1 MNAVAAEGRADKTRA
16 RWLETLERFREDG
29 DAPGS
34 PQYWSPRLDTASRDE
49 LRAIQDAKVVVV
61 VPFLYENSAFY
72 RRRFDRLGLVPDD
85 IRTVDDLIAKWPVVD
100 KAEMVE
106 DAIAN
111 PPYGTYTAM
120 SEAVWAER
128 GWMMFASSGS
138 TGAPR
143 VFRYS
148 HVDREMG
155 AWANARALHAMDFR
169 KGDTVFM
176 VTGYGPHVWAWGV
189 QYALEK
195 MRLPTIPGGGM
206 DARARAN
213 IVLRYQPTILLL
225 TPSYALHLG
234 RVIEGLGADPRKTA
248 VRTLF
253 VAGEPGVS
261 VKATRERIQ
270 DLWGAR
276 LVEFYGCTEASPHV
290 GGFSCPASQPED
302 GPVATHLLEDVQI
315 WEVVDPQ
322 TRQPVP
328 DGKRGLTV
336 CTNLNTESSP
346 QLRFLVGDY
355 TVLNHTGCACG
366 RTHVRAVGSFAGR
379 ADDLINLRGIK
390 MFPTQLE
397 EAVRAVAGSG
407 DEFEIVLATNQDGLD
422 VMTVRLE
429 HASHD
434 TPHAVAR
441 LVASEVRTRC
451 EVQVAVDVLPPGT
464 LPKTEFKAK
473 RVRDERSKT

>member
-1 MNAVAAEGRADKTRA
+1 MNAVTAEGRADKTRA
-16 RWLETLERFREDG
+16 RWLETLEHFREDR
-29 DAPGS
+29 DVPGS

-49 LRAIQDAKVVVV
+49 LRAIQDAKVAAV

-85 IRTVDDLIAKWPVVD
+85 IRTVDDLIVKWPVVD
-100 KAEMVE
+100 KAEMAE
-106 DAIAN
+106 DAVAN

-120 SEAVWAER
+120 SDAVWAER

-138 TGAPR
+138 TGTPR

-234 RVIEGLGADPRKTA
+234 RVIESLGADPRKTA

-253 VAGEPGVS
+253 VAGEPGMS

-290 GGFSCPASQPED
+290 GGFSCAASQPRGMD
-302 GPVATHLLEDVQI
+302 RSRRICSRTFRSGKLLMHRRASRCRTAHADSRCAPTSTPSHRRSCASWSATI
-315 WEVVDPQ
+315 RCS
-322 TRQPVP
+322 TI
-328 DGKRGLTV
+328 
-336 CTNLNTESSP
+336 
-346 QLRFLVGDY
+346 
-355 TVLNHTGCACG
+355 
-366 RTHVRAVGSFAGR
+366 RAVPAGAR
-379 ADDLINLRGIK
+379 MCAR
-390 MFPTQLE
+390 
-397 EAVRAVAGSG
+397 S
-407 DEFEIVLATNQDGLD
+407 
-422 VMTVRLE
+422 
-429 HASHD
+429 
-434 TPHAVAR
+434 AR
-441 LVASEVRTRC
+441 LQDAPTI
-451 EVQVAVDVLPPGT
+451 
-464 LPKTEFKAK
+464 
-473 RVRDERSKT
+473 